1 MKPLRLTVLGSLI
14 GGAFLT
20 LAAPS
25 DAAFHARSARHSAVR
40 ADREAL
46 HADRHEL
53 RADEHQLFRDAD
65 RHELRA
71 DEHQLFRDRRD
82 GAGPAERADDRAN
95 IRQDRQNIA
104 EERHDLR
111 VDERIR

>member
-25 DAAFHARSARHSAVR
+25 HAAFHARSARHSAVH

-46 HADRHEL
+46 H
-53 RADEHQLFRDAD
+53 AD

-104 EERHDLR
+104 GERHDLR